1 MAVGSVAG
9 KETLTVLR
17 CAVLQDDIERLLE
30 YVAIGPRF
38 SNVVLQALL
47 VLVKR
52 QPPDGRRLLVIG
64 TSSRSKH
71 ADGAVV
77 LQFAMFRC
85 RQAEPGHSG
94 VFRGQTARLKEA
106 RCQQ

>member
-1 MAVGSVAG
+1 MLHS
-9 KETLTVLR
+9 
-17 CAVLQDDIERLLE
+17 AVLQDDIERLLE

-64 TSSRSKH
+64 TSSRSEH
-71 ADGAVV
+71 ADSSVCYS
-77 LQFAMFRC
+77 LPHAMLIRC
-85 RQAEPGHSG
+85 RGRTGHAG
-94 VFRGQTARLKEA
+94 AFQRRNLEHKKAH
-106 RCQQ
+106 CQM